1 VGVDGEVR
9 EAEAKEASA
18 EGRVVQAV
26 VVEQLPSD
34 LYKLTLPDRTTV
46 LAHLADRRQNDFLRL
61 LPGDKVEVRLSRLD
75 GRRGRIIRR
84 VQA

>member
-1 VGVDGEVR
+1 MGVDGEVR
-9 EAEAKEASA
+9 EGEEREAFAG
-18 EGRVVQAV
+18 GRVVEAV

-61 LPGDKVEVRLSRLD
+61 LPGDKVEVRLSRQD